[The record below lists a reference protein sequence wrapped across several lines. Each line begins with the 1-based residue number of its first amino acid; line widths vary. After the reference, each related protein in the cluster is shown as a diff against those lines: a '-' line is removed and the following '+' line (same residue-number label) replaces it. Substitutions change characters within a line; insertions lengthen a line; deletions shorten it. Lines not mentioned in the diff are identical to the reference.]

1 MTIDRTATLSS
12 ISSALQI
19 PVNCVIGK
27 TVTVRDR
34 LLALAFSECER
45 KMLELWL
52 IEMPGASGR
61 RNEIQFNKP
70 NFAIGTGGAL

>member
-12 ISSALQI
+12 ISTALQI

-52 IEMPGASGR
+52 TEMPRAYRR
-61 RNEIQFNKP
+61 RNEVQFNKP
-70 NFAIGTGGAL
+70 SFTIGIGGAL

>member
-12 ISSALQI
+12 ISTALQI
-19 PVNCVIGK
+19 PVSCVIGK

-52 IEMPGASGR
+52 TEMPRASRR
-61 RNEIQFNKP
+61 RNEIHFNKP
-70 NFAIGTGGAL
+70 NFTIGTGGAL

>member
-12 ISSALQI
+12 ISTALI
-19 PVNCVIGK
+19 PVNYVIGK

-52 IEMPGASGR
+52 TEMPHASR
-61 RNEIQFNKP
+61 KRNEIQFNTA
-70 NFAIGTGGAL
+70 NFTIGTGP

>member
-12 ISSALQI
+12 ISTALQI
-19 PVNCVIGK
+19 PVNCVFGK

-52 IEMPGASGR
+52 TEMPGASGR

-70 NFAIGTGGAL
+70 NFALGTGGAL

>member
-12 ISSALQI
+12 ISTALI
-19 PVNCVIGK
+19 PVNYVIGK

-52 IEMPGASGR
+52 TEMPRGSR
-61 RNEIQFNKP
+61 KRNEILFNKA
-70 NFAIGTGGAL
+70 NFTIGTGP